1 MGVLDVGPYRP
12 RFLAAADFLG
22 CFTLG
27 KGEKTCCFGVTV
39 PVLVDGNAGVD
50 GEQDM

>member
-1 MGVLDVGPYRP
+1 MGVLAVGPYRP

-27 KGEKTCCFGVTV
+27 NGEKICCLGVMA
-39 PVLVDGNAGVD
+39 LVDGNAGVD
-50 GEQDM
+50 GEEDT

>member
-1 MGVLDVGPYRP
+1 MGPYRP

-27 KGEKTCCFGVTV
+27 NGEKTCGLDVEGEAV
-39 PVLVDGNAGVD
+39 ENAGVD
-50 GEQDM
+50 GEEEIHDLDDEQ

>member
-1 MGVLDVGPYRP
+1 MGVLEVGPYRP

-27 KGEKTCCFGVTV
+27 KGEKTCSLGAA
-39 PVLVDGNAGVD
+39 PDDEREESDGVD
-50 GEQDM
+50 GEEVL